1 MARLAERLG
10 CGTMS
15 LYRHVANKDELV
27 MFMLVDRA
35 RAAARAER

>member
-27 MFMLVDRA
+27 TFMLS
-35 RAAARAER
+35 AARRATAGVTR